1 MAREARAS
9 VNTTRASGLFFVQ
22 FLYFF
27 LDSRG
32 TGPDLF
38 TMSSFLVNNFLR
50 KPLDFL
56 AFMWYLI
63 YKMNEEETF
72 QYGPFTVTVH
82 PATNEEDEW
91 VEVEES

>member
-1 MAREARAS
+1 MNKKDLTAA
-9 VNTTRASGLFFVQ
+9 
-22 FLYFF
+22 
-27 LDSRG
+27 
-32 TGPDLF
+32 GPVPLRL
-38 TMSSFLVNNFLR
+38 SLIKIVNNFLR

-63 YKMNEEETF
+63 YKMNEEQTF
-72 QYGPFTVTVH
+72 QFGPFEVTVH